1 MIGKVERRPATF
13 WKLLKMRR
21 KQRIS
26 GNKIMTA
33 LLYSNLNHT
42 TIYGGIVSWAQ
53 VAGRLMTTLYIVHGP
68 KLRVTGVATPVQ
80 KS

>member
-21 KQRIS
+21 KQQ

-42 TIYGGIVSWAQ
+42 TIYGGIVSRAQ
-53 VAGRLMTTLYIVHGP
+53 AAGRLMTTLYIVHGP